1 MGPDDETG
9 TDRPEG
15 PDLALFVVCTLMTSM
30 RDGANYQNRKDPPRW
45 ADWNVMEPD
54 TDPGI
59 QLMRGLVNNNS
70 KKRER
75 KKVARP
81 QGQRL

>member
-1 MGPDDETG
+1 
-9 TDRPEG
+9 
-15 PDLALFVVCTLMTSM
+15 M
-30 RDGANYQNRKDPPRW
+30 RDGQIIKTEKIPPRW

-70 KKRER
+70 KKRE
-75 KKVARP
+75 KKKGGSATGTKAVKWH
-81 QGQRL
+81 LHWDS